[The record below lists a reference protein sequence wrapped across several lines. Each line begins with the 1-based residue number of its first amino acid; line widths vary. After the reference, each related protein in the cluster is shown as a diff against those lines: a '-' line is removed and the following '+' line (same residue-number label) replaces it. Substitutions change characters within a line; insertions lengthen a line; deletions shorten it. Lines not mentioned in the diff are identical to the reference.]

1 MAKPAL
7 PTLIR
12 LAVQAVEQVQQ
23 QLAANQAAQQA
34 KRAEIA
40 LWQQEI
46 SAAFAAALTHD
57 SANDLQ
63 AAGLFQS
70 RGQSE
75 IARAEVA
82 IQQLKQAQ
90 QALLGQL
97 KVAYTKQKRYELLAE
112 QQATATRQ
120 AANRKAQAQLDDL
133 RRPKPATP

>member
-12 LAVQAVEQVQQ
+12 LAAQAVEYVQQ

-34 KRAEIA
+34 KQAEIA
-40 LWQQEI
+40 TWRQEI
-46 SAAFAAALTHD
+46 SAAFAAALTHN
-57 SANDLQ
+57 SAGDLQ

-75 IARAEVA
+75 IARAEEA
-82 IQQLKQAQ
+82 IQQLKFAQ
-90 QALLGQL
+90 QGLLQQL
-97 KVAYTKQKRYELLAE
+97 QAAYTKQKRYELLAE
-112 QQATATRQ
+112 QQAAAARQ

-133 RRPKPATP
+133 RRPKRSTP